1 MQTVSEVRSVVLRS
15 ALIES
20 IFDTASAT
28 TPDLVAGGVRTA
40 SARFQGT
47 VLPRKQRR
55 FKLALRNGFH
65 RPSISNES
73 YTWEGRGRVVADNIT
88 TAITQL
94 SQLGFDFWLGY
105 YPIKQYPKP
114 MGGINFNFFLT

>member
-28 TPDLVAGGVRTA
+28 TPDLVAGGARTA
-40 SARFQGT
+40 STRFQGT

-73 YTWEGRGRVVADNIT
+73 YTWEGRGRVVADNVT

-105 YPIKQYPKP
+105 YPIKQYPTHQ
-114 MGGINFNFFLT
+114 G

>member
-1 MQTVSEVRSVVLRS
+1 MAGILTSQIPRHGSPSE
-15 ALIES
+15 
-20 IFDTASAT
+20 AT
-28 TPDLVAGGVRTA
+28 I
-40 SARFQGT
+40 
-47 VLPRKQRR
+47 

-94 SQLGFDFWLGY
+94 PQLGFDFWLGHS
-105 YPIKQYPKP
+105 PIKQCPKP
-114 MGGINFNFFLT
+114 MGGINFM